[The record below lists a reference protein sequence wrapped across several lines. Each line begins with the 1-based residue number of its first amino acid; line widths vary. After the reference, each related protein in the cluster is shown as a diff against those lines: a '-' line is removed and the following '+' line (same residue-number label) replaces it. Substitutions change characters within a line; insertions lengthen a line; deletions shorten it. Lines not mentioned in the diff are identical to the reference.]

1 MTVLGMAY
9 KQTDSDTNMY
19 MYTHTHLEHALAVS
33 HAGEKNIRGHMENRK
48 SLKNSETVK
57 NIFPSQKV
65 NSRVQRESQT
75 FNLPTF
81 PTSNY
86 LLSISCFLQKFTHFV
101 HFLSDTLSFFPL
113 FQKTVKI
120 LVCFSNPDLL

>member
-1 MTVLGMAY
+1 MLGMAY
-9 KQTDSDTNMY
+9 KQTDSDTNIH
-19 MYTHTHLEHALAVS
+19 THTFGTCFS
-33 HAGEKNIRGHMENRK
+33 CQSCRGKKNIRGHMENRK

-65 NSRVQRESQT
+65 NSRVQRGSQT
-75 FNLPTF
+75 SNLSTF

-86 LLSISCFLQKFTHFV
+86 LLSISCFLQKCTHFV